1 MDDAHGFIHWTELN
15 TFEPAKA
22 RAFYAAVLGWEFDEM
37 PVPGGVY
44 LVARKGDEMVAGIF
58 DMKLGGLPEKT
69 PSHWFTYIAVDDVDV
84 RVRQVESQGGKVL
97 RAPWDIPGVGRV
109 AIIQDAAGA
118 GVGLMTPAKMN

>member
-1 MDDAHGFIHWTELN
+1 MDDHGRIHWTELN

-22 RAFYAAVLGWEFDEM
+22 RAFYEALLGWEIDEM
-37 PVPGGVY
+37 PMPGGSY
-44 LVARKGDEMVAGIF
+44 LVARVGEDMVAGIF

-84 RVRQVESQGGKVL
+84 RVAQVEAAGGKIL
-97 RAPWDIPGVGRV
+97 RKPWDIPGVGRV

-118 GVGLMTPAKMN
+118 GVGLMTPSAD